1 VADGLAI
8 MAQGYIMLGLD
19 ELAKQSIQVLAAN
32 YPDYPALN
40 KNGELA
46 SDFTLDGVQRSWM
59 NKASFGLFDA
69 PQPPQFDTRP
79 KI

>member
-1 VADGLAI
+1 
-8 MAQGYIMLGLD
+8 MAQGYIFLGMND
-19 ELAKQSIQVLAAN
+19 LAQQSINVLAAN

-40 KNGELA
+40 RNGEFE
-46 SDFTLDGVQRSWM
+46 SDYTLEGVQRSWV
-59 NKASFGLFDA
+59 NKASFGLFDP